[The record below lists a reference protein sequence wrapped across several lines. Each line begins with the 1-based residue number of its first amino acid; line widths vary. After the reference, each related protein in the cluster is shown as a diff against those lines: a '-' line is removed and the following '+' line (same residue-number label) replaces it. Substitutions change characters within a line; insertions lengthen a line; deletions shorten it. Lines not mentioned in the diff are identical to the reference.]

1 MLDAV
6 LFDLDGTLTDPAVG
20 ITGSFRKA
28 MAAVGR
34 PLADDEDLRWMIGPT
49 LAESL
54 GRVGLP
60 TEQHQTVIDA
70 YRAHLRAEGLFQA
83 DLIEG
88 VTEVLDAL
96 RSDGV
101 RLALASAKMIEMGE
115 TTLRHFGLLDRFEL
129 VAGCLPDGAV
139 RTKGQIV
146 GDALHGLGRPD
157 PARVAMVGDRRHD
170 IEGAREHGLIAVA
183 VAWGFAE
190 PDELDRCAPD
200 HVAETPADL
209 LRILRSLP

>member
-1 MLDAV
+1 M
-6 LFDLDGTLTDPAVG
+6 LFDLDGTLTDPAEG

-34 PLADDEDLRWMIGPT
+34 PLADDADLRWVIGPT

-54 GRVGLP
+54 DRVGLP
-60 TEQHQTVIDA
+60 AEHHQAVIDT
-70 YRAHLRAEGLFQA
+70 YRGHLREEGLFQA

-96 RSDGV
+96 RADGV
-101 RLALASAKMIEMGE
+101 RLALASAKMIDMGE

-129 VAGCLPDGAV
+129 VAGCLPDGAI

-146 GDALHGLGRPD
+146 GDALAGLGHPD

-170 IEGAREHGLIAVA
+170 IEGAREHGLVAIAVG
-183 VAWGFAE
+183 WGFAE
-190 PDELDRCAPD
+190 PGELDRWAPD
-200 HVAETPADL
+200 HLAETPADL
-209 LRILRSLP
+209 LAILRSLP